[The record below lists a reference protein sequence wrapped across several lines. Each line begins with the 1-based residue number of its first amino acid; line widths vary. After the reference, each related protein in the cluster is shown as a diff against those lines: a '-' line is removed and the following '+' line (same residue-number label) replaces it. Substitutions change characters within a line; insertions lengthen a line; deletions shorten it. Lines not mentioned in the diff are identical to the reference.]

1 MSGKQ
6 IKISKR
12 LVRREKDRILKEF
25 LIYVQLHS
33 FRDRFEICW
42 KIMKRQ
48 LD

>member
-6 IKISKR
+6 IKIQKR

-33 FRDRFEICW
+33 FLDRLDICW

-48 LD
+48 LE